1 MKLKNRLF
9 AAAALALSLGLA
21 STAVAYAGTATDP
34 IQTEV
39 DSLLAE
45 YEGGAQTGYG
55 EISWDEGRAILTL
68 EMAAHSRVAVGSC
81 PSGSFCAY
89 SSSSLGGTRI
99 AFTSCTATNSLAP
112 IGNGPRSIANG
123 RSSGTVNAYNGSSTI
138 ASIGAGSY
146 SNVAITATRLG
157 C

>member
-1 MKLKNRLF
+1 MKLKTRLF
-9 AAAALALSLGLA
+9 ATAALAVFLGLA
-21 STAVAYAGTATDP
+21 STPAAYADSATDP

-39 DSLLAE
+39 DALLIE
-45 YEGGAQTGYG
+45 YPGGGVQTGPGG

-68 EMAAHSRVAVGSC
+68 ETAARSRVAVGSC

-112 IGNGPRSIANG
+112 IGNSPPIDRQRPRL
-123 RSSGTVNAYNGSSTI
+123 RR
-138 ASIGAGSY
+138 
-146 SNVAITATRLG
+146 RLRIQRWLHRRVRRRRFI
-157 C
+157 